1 MIPFRGVR
9 ISWLILARNSL
20 LARLA
25 ISAASL
31 SLIRASARFR
41 SVMSLVTAW
50 MPTIRPSPSTVMLTC
65 VSPQNVL
72 PSFRMCSS
80 TSVSENPLPD
90 RVFCF
95 MRSLMIL

>member
-31 SLIRASARFR
+31 SLIRASARLR
-41 SVMSLVTAW
+41 SVMSLVTAC
-50 MPTIRPSPSTVMLTC
+50 MPTIRPSPSTVMLTR

-72 PSFRMCSS
+72 PSFRTCSS